1 MSTPLQEAFSGH
13 WLSQAIFTLH
23 RLGVPGPL
31 QQQPYSLA
39 DLAERLSV
47 DARSLWQVLEIA
59 KILDAVEQD
68 GEGAYRL
75 TTQGLRLLPER
86 EDSFIPFIDHLLS
99 GYTAWG
105 ELAHS
110 VKTGGPAF
118 AQIHGMDIYDFLARR
133 PAQNTFF
140 NRYMAQTTDTW
151 LAQAGRHYDFE
162 GRVIDLGG
170 NKGALSA
177 LLLQQFPALRSTVF
191 DLEHAVQQA
200 PPVLEAAGVAD
211 RCHLVVGSFFAADS
225 IPTNGDIYLLSR
237 VLLNWND
244 AQAVEILRNCRQAM
258 PTGSKLLILE
268 IILSEQ
274 AGLNDYLSSLN
285 LLVMFGA
292 RLRSHAEFE
301 SLLAQAGFVHPR
313 WIPAGFGENPLFYL
327 EATLA

>member
-1 MSTPLQEAFSGH
+1 MSTPLQEAFGGH

-23 RLGVPGPL
+23 RLGVPELL
-31 QQQPYSLA
+31 QQQPHTLA
-39 DLAERLSV
+39 DLAERLGV

-75 TTQGLRLLPER
+75 TTQGQRLLPER

-118 AQIHGMDIYDFLARR
+118 AQIHGTDIYDFLARR

-151 LAQAGRHYDFE
+151 LAQAGQHYDFE

-211 RCHLVVGSFFAADS
+211 RCRLVAGSFFAADS

-244 AQAVEILRNCRQAM
+244 AQAVEILRNCHQAM

-301 SLLAQAGFVHPR
+301 SLLAQAGFVQPR

>member
-1 MSTPLQEAFSGH
+1 MSTPLQEAFGGH

-23 RLGVPGPL
+23 RLGIPELL
-31 QQQPYSLA
+31 QQQPHTLA
-39 DLAERLSV
+39 DLAERLDA
-47 DARSLWQVLEIA
+47 DARALWQVLEIA
-59 KILDAVEQD
+59 KILDAIEQD
-68 GEGAYRL
+68 GAGAYRL
-75 TTQGLRLLPER
+75 TAQGLRLLPAR
-86 EDSFIPFIDHLLS
+86 EDSFIPFMDHLLS
-99 GYTAWG
+99 GYAAWG

-110 VKTGGPAF
+110 VKTGNPAF
-118 AQIHGMDIYDFLARR
+118 AQIHGMDIYDFLSRQ
-133 PAQNTFF
+133 PTQNTFF

-151 LAQAGRHYDFE
+151 LAQAGQHYHFE

-177 LLLQQFPALRSTVF
+177 LLLRQFPALRSTVF

-200 PPVLEAAGVAD
+200 PPVLQAAGVAD
-211 RCHLVVGSFFAADS
+211 RCRLVAGSFFEPDS

-244 AQAVEILRNCRQAM
+244 TQALAILQNCRQAM

-274 AGLNDYLSSLN
+274 ANLNDYLSSLN

-301 SLLAQAGFVHPR
+301 GLLAQAGFVQPR

>member
-1 MSTPLQEAFSGH
+1 MSTPLQEAFGGH

-23 RLGVPGPL
+23 RLGIPELL
-31 QQQPYSLA
+31 QQQPHTLA
-39 DLAERLSV
+39 DLAECLDA
-47 DARSLWQVLEIA
+47 DARALWQVLEIA
-59 KILDAVEQD
+59 KILDAIEQD
-68 GEGAYRL
+68 GAGAYRL
-75 TTQGLRLLPER
+75 TAQGLRLLPAR
-86 EDSFIPFIDHLLS
+86 EDSFIPFMDHLLS
-99 GYTAWG
+99 GYAAWG

-118 AQIHGMDIYDFLARR
+118 AQIHGMDIYDFLSRQ
-133 PAQNTFF
+133 PTQNTFF

-151 LAQAGRHYDFE
+151 LAQAGQHYDFE

-177 LLLQQFPALRSTVF
+177 LLLRQFPALRSTVF

-200 PPVLEAAGVAD
+200 PPVLQAAGVAD
-211 RCHLVVGSFFAADS
+211 RCRLVAGSFFEPDS

-244 AQAVEILRNCRQAM
+244 VQALAILQNCRQAM

-274 AGLNDYLSSLN
+274 ASLNDYLSSLN

-301 SLLAQAGFVHPR
+301 GLLAQAGFVQPR

>member
-1 MSTPLQEAFSGH
+1 MSTPLQEAFGGH

-23 RLGVPGPL
+23 RLGVPELL
-31 QQQPYSLA
+31 QQQPHTLA
-39 DLAERLSV
+39 DLAERLGV

-75 TTQGLRLLPER
+75 TTQGQRLLPER

-118 AQIHGMDIYDFLARR
+118 AQIHGTDIYDFLARR

-151 LAQAGRHYDFE
+151 LAQAGQHYDFE

-211 RCHLVVGSFFAADS
+211 RCRLVAGSFFAADS

>member
-1 MSTPLQEAFSGH
+1 M
-13 WLSQAIFTLH
+13 
-23 RLGVPGPL
+23 
-31 QQQPYSLA
+31 
-39 DLAERLSV
+39 
-47 DARSLWQVLEIA
+47 
-59 KILDAVEQD
+59 
-68 GEGAYRL
+68 
-75 TTQGLRLLPER
+75 
-86 EDSFIPFIDHLLS
+86 
-99 GYTAWG
+99 
-105 ELAHS
+105 
-110 VKTGGPAF
+110 
-118 AQIHGMDIYDFLARR
+118 
-133 PAQNTFF
+133 
-140 NRYMAQTTDTW
+140 
-151 LAQAGRHYDFE
+151 
-162 GRVIDLGG
+162 
-170 NKGALSA
+170 
-177 LLLQQFPALRSTVF
+177 F

-211 RCHLVVGSFFAADS
+211 RCHLVAGSFFAADS